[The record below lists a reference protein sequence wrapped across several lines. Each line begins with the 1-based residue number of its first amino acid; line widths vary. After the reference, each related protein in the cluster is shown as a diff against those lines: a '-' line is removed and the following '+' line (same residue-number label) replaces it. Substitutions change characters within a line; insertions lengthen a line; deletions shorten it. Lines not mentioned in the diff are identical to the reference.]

1 MEPSSPMYPFPEGIE
16 TSPKPDYDYVHPVP
30 EGINNCDFSTYERRV
45 IGRNNPEIANGNIYG
60 HIITG
65 TTDNSPE
72 PFCMNADTNKNMK
85 NIDTVNKILK
95 GELDMPIYIIQSH
108 GAYDLRFFFDKN
120 ESTGEVHYYPG
131 PDNSYLLND
140 DQFII
145 NPTPLGSIQLSNE
158 TTNMSIELMF
168 YHDKM
173 DIFKNIFSTR
183 FLETMISVDETN
195 KDAVEKEL
203 LENTM
208 FSPPSYETLNKTYH
222 FFDNQPVV
230 DWKFGIFQLNRD
242 YGDGRDELIEQI
254 ISNEVFSPS
263 EIGYENRI
271 LNVTMPGVYVDN
283 VEAEQEFIQH
293 VLSNNYTIT
302 EKDLVR
308 IFGKGI
314 YIVLNCSPILF
325 TLYDYA
331 NGRTININ
339 FEMSE
344 SDMALI
350 SDYVPITQSINSEL
364 EAIAYNLNNRWY
376 EMVQR
381 KKIREQ
387 ELIQLFYSTE
397 LSKYY
402 QKQLTYDHIEQV
414 DDYVQHMYSDAD
426 QGNIINYKEILDR
439 ISEEDSIMS
448 YFNYYVSHIQSF
460 ISSLIIPQGGG
471 VYRKHK
477 KSNIS
482 RSRSRKHTSKRIAT
496 KRNHKAKHKATKKR
510 RQHKTKTI

>member
-1 MEPSSPMYPFPEGIE
+1 MEPSSPIYQFPEGIE
-16 TSPKPDYDYVHPVP
+16 SSPKPDYDYVHPLP
-30 EGINNCDFSTYERRV
+30 EGINDCDFSTYERRV
-45 IGRNNPEIANGNIYG
+45 IGKNNPEIANGNIYG

-65 TTDNSPE
+65 TTDNLSG
-72 PFCMNADTNKNMK
+72 PFCMNADINKNMK
-85 NIDTVNKILK
+85 NIDTVNRILN

-108 GAYDLRFFFDKN
+108 GAYDLRFFFNKN
-120 ESTGEVHYYPG
+120 ESTGEVHYYPAH
-131 PDNSYLLND
+131 DNSYHLND

-173 DIFKNIFSTR
+173 DILKNIFSTR
-183 FLETMISVDETN
+183 FLETMLSVDKTN

-222 FFDNQPVV
+222 FIDDKPVAI
-230 DWKFGIFQLNRD
+230 WKFGIFQLNRD
-242 YGDGRDELIEQI
+242 YGDSKNELIEQI
-254 ISNEVFSPS
+254 ISNDMFSPS

-271 LNVTMPGVYVDN
+271 LNVSNPGVYVDN
-283 VEAEQEFIQH
+283 IEAEQAFIEH
-293 VLSNNYTIT
+293 LRSNNYIIT

-314 YIVLNCSPILF
+314 YIALNCSPILF
-325 TLYDYA
+325 RLDDYV
-331 NGRTININ
+331 NDKVIDIYL
-339 FEMSE
+339 EMREEDIPLLSY
-344 SDMALI
+344 
-350 SDYVPITQSINSEL
+350 YVPITQSINSEL
-364 EAIAYNLNNRWY
+364 EAIVYNLNNRWY

-387 ELIQLFYSTE
+387 ELIQLFYSTK

-402 QKQLTYDHIEQV
+402 QNQLTYDHIEQL
-414 DDYVQHMYSDAD
+414 DDYVQHMYSDTD
-426 QGNIINYKEILDR
+426 QGDIINYKEILDR

-448 YFNYYVSHIQSF
+448 YFNYYVSNIQSY

-477 KSNIS
+477 KSNRTS
-482 RSRSRKHTSKRIAT
+482 KGKRASKRIAT